1 MAVEGRLEK
10 MYNFRDKRTSFAYEF
25 FSGALGLIF
34 AKGNG
39 NFSRLNSQTQKP
51 GGEGMLKFQID
62 WYIIHTMFS

>member
-10 MYNFRDKRTSFAYEF
+10 MYNFRDKCTSFAYEF

-39 NFSRLNSQTQKP
+39 NFHNSILKLKNL
-51 GGEGMLKFQID
+51 GGGHAQVSD
-62 WYIIHTMFS
+62 